1 MEKINEKLYQANID
15 LVDRNRLLEEDKKIL
30 QKRINDAIDILNDNT
45 IESGKACRIAIDI
58 LKGRYIKND

>member
-1 MEKINEKLYQANID
+1 MEKINERIYQANID

-30 QKRINDAIDILNDNT
+30 QKRMNDAIEILNDNT
-45 IESGKACRIAIDI
+45 IEAGKACRISIDI